1 MTSRWFMPVS
11 TTAHVF
17 YCTSVFKET
26 GVFVMFA
33 FLGRVSYA
41 SWQVL
46 PFICWTHVTTQR
58 GACWRIEINSL
69 THCTKIIIPCKQ
81 LISPTPNERQT
92 SASNRSFFSIK
103 VVRCSFFWNIPSSF
117 SWRFINLPLRGEVNI
132 QRQPALLSYG
142 CTQDVAKHERS
153 VRATRGDSQV
163 QLHLLECLANLP
175 SASITQ

>member
-92 SASNRSFFSIK
+92 TASNRLLLHRACASSSRPTWGIWCQFHLSINFVLEVFRYRRISHQK
-103 VVRCSFFWNIPSSF
+103 RRQKNDS
-117 SWRFINLPLRGEVNI
+117 NLR
-132 QRQPALLSYG
+132 
-142 CTQDVAKHERS
+142 RS
-153 VRATRGDSQV
+153 IAY
-163 QLHLLECLANLP
+163 
-175 SASITQ
+175 I